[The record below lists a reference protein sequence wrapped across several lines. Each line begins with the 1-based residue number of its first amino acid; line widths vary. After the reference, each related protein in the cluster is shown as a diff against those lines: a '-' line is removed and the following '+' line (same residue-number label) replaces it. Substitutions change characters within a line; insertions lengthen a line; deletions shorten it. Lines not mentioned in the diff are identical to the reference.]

1 MLQNITKI
9 NQIFEVQQ
17 LKQTV
22 LEKRS
27 PVFSENSLVNIKV
40 LDTREGMYKLLI
52 NGSVFQSKIAMALLK
67 NDELFARVLS
77 NDPLTL
83 RIDSLFTNHTLSKG
97 ALVQLLSR
105 LGIEATENFI
115 ETFREIVKS
124 GKPLIKSRLS
134 ALNDFVHSNNL
145 LPDYY
150 QMSLLVS
157 IYLSHFIKIE
167 EFLKREN
174 NFIKYSIV
182 EVIKEIYAGVKEI
195 LESSETPEYVK
206 DVTRKLLCQ
215 QTETLAGSNTDSVKK
230 MIDFSVF
237 LKTQF
242 SGGYRITRVMQNL
255 SESLVMYLL
264 QKALY
269 NQFGLYPD
277 FHIYENKGG
286 LLLFLFTDIL
296 YDQNGSLSITLN
308 DESSIKDNYKIGG
321 ALSGTKLHL
330 DIFCRE
336 PILENETLK
345 TEIENRL
352 AETEVTASV
361 VLKPFDANRAE
372 TRRTVNRIA

>member
-22 LEKRS
+22 FEKRS

-134 ALNDFVHSNNL
+134 ALNDFVHSNNV

-150 QMSLLVS
+150 QMSLLAS
-157 IYLSHFIKIE
+157 IYLSHFIQIE

-182 EVIKEIYAGVKEI
+182 DVIKEIYAGVKEI

-215 QTETLAGSNTDSVKK
+215 QTEVVAGSYTDVVKK
-230 MIDFSVF
+230 MIDLSVF

-277 FHIYENKGG
+277 FHIYENRGG

-308 DESSIKDNYKIGG
+308 DESFIKDNYKIGG
-321 ALSGTKLHL
+321 ALSGTNLHL